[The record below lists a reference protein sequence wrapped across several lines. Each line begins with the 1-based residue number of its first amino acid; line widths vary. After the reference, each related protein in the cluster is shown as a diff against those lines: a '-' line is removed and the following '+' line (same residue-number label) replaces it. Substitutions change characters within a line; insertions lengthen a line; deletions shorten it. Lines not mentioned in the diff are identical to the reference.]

1 MLSALTVQ
9 FERMGQLKRKKNEAN
24 MENAVLYNGHTM
36 DDIACSSTT
45 ETLNTNTLKG
55 SPPKTGVKSIL
66 KILDA

>member
-24 MENAVLYNGHTM
+24 MENAVLCNGHTM

-45 ETLNTNTLKG
+45 ETLNTNALKG

>member
-1 MLSALTVQ
+1 M
-9 FERMGQLKRKKNEAN
+9 K
-24 MENAVLYNGHTM
+24 NAVLSNGHAM

>member
-1 MLSALTVQ
+1 M
-9 FERMGQLKRKKNEAN
+9 K
-24 MENAVLYNGHTM
+24 NAVLSNGHAM

-55 SPPKTGVKSIL
+55 SPPRTGVKSIL